1 MDGYR
6 SLPQNLWATLV
17 ASSTNQIAS
26 HVMSDSNMRTPG
38 VTAFGPA
45 SGPALASITRG
56 SSPQSRL
63 FDGGLFSA
71 SPLAPLRGGASF
83 LAILAIVL
91 AGGLCA
97 LAMLASRSSEPLVL
111 TVMGLLATIGVF
123 FLLGL
128 AAGHFRITDRMT
140 EGDLV
145 GAVTANIGVGVL
157 ITGRNGRVVFSNP
170 MFAKLTGSNRLGLMR
185 TLDEALAEEPAAAEV
200 LFRLTRAVE
209 RSESLAEEFQ
219 LRSGPDR
226 GVRLWF
232 RLAVRPLPSGSA
244 GDGAEQ
250 LALWELTDISAAR
263 VREAET
269 ARVRE
274 TTLRHFDSMAAGLLV
289 VDAHGAVD
297 YVNATLSQWLGL
309 DADRHNAIPRA
320 GSSGASASGI
330 KLADI
335 AASDGAALLR
345 EIAREPVERRLDLDL
360 VQEDGRSW
368 PARLAVSPRVGLD
381 GAVNG
386 FAAVIM
392 NRSVEIA
399 ASDAPQSSDIR
410 FARLFQSAPFG
421 IALVNSDG
429 CIAHANAA
437 FSRLMLASNAV
448 EGATAL
454 DVLTKGAAP
463 ELNEALTA
471 ALAAAL
477 GGKASIAPLEVTV
490 GKAQEFTRRIAF
502 SALARGAAKTKAA
515 REAAILYVMD
525 ATEQKALEA
534 NFAQSQKME
543 AVGKLAGGIAHDF
556 NNVLTAIIG
565 FSDLLLQTHRP
576 SDAPY
581 KNIMAIKSSA
591 NRAADMVSQ
600 LLAFSRRQTLQPRV
614 LQLGETLTDLSVM
627 LNRLL
632 GEKIDLKIIQGR
644 DLWYVKADPTQLTQV
659 MINLAVNAGDAMP
672 DGGKLSIRTRNISE
686 RESQK
691 VDGPGFSV
699 GEYVMI
705 EVEDNGSGMPAD
717 VMAKIF
723 EPFFTTKG
731 IGKGTGLGLS
741 TVYGIVKQT
750 GGFVF
755 PESQIGKGTTFRV
768 YLPRHVADPAEELAA
783 QKTAK
788 KERTKDLTGTGR
800 VLLVEDEDAVRGFA
814 VEALKRQGY
823 EVLQACSGADALDV
837 LAADNGK
844 IDIVVS
850 DVIMPEMD
858 GPTLLKHLRRDQP
871 DLKFI
876 FMSGYPDDAF
886 KNTLEP
892 DTEFAFLQ
900 KPFSLAQLA
909 TKVKE
914 QLSR

>member
-1 MDGYR
+1 MNGFR
-6 SLPQNLWATLV
+6 SLSEYLWATLV
-17 ASSTNQIAS
+17 SPVKNQIAWR
-26 HVMSDSNMRTPG
+26 VMSDSNMRTNG
-38 VTAFGPA
+38 LTIFGPVPRQMPEMRDEPPA
-45 SGPALASITRG
+45 GPFANM
-56 SSPQSRL
+56 RL
-63 FDGGLFSA
+63 SETGPLSA
-71 SPLAPLRGGASF
+71 LRGGASF
-83 LAILAIVL
+83 LAVLAIVL

-128 AAGHFRITDRMT
+128 AAGHFRVTDRMT
-140 EGDLV
+140 ERDLV
-145 GAVTANIGVGVL
+145 GTVAANIGVGVL
-157 ITGRNGRVVFSNP
+157 ITGRNGRTVFSNAP
-170 MFAKLTGSNRLGLMR
+170 FAKLAGHNRLGELR
-185 TLDEALAEEPAAAEV
+185 TLDEALAEEPAAAEA

-209 RSESLAEEFQ
+209 RGETLVEEYQ
-219 LRSGPDR
+219 LRSGGVGAAR
-226 GVRLWF
+226 GARSWY
-232 RLAVRPLPSGSA
+232 RLAVRPLPLA
-244 GDGAEQ
+244 TGDGAEA

-263 VREAET
+263 VREAE
-269 ARVRE
+269 AAAARE
-274 TTLRHFDSMAAGLLV
+274 TALRNFDAMAAGLLV
-289 VDAHGAVD
+289 VDASGAVG
-297 YVNATLSQWLGL
+297 YVNTTLGGWLGL
-309 DADRHNAIPRA
+309 DPERSK
-320 GSSGASASGI
+320 GQV

-335 AASDGAALLR
+335 VSSDGAALLR
-345 EIAREPVERRLDLDL
+345 AIAREPAERRLDLDL
-360 VQEDGRSW
+360 VQDDGRSW
-368 PARLAVSPRVGLD
+368 PARLAVSPRLGPD
-381 GAVNG
+381 GAANG
-386 FAAVIM
+386 FTAVVL

-399 ASDAPQSSDIR
+399 ADDAPQSSDIR

-429 CIAHANAA
+429 GISHANAA
-437 FSRLMLASNAV
+437 FSRLMLASTAV
-448 EGATAL
+448 EGVPAR
-454 DVLTKGAAP
+454 DVLTKGATP
-463 ELNEALTA
+463 ELTEALSG

-477 GGKASIAPLEVTV
+477 GGKAAIAPLEVTV
-490 GKAQEFTRRIAF
+490 GPAQEFTRRIAF
-502 SALARGAAKTKAA
+502 SALARGAAKSKSA

-534 NFAQSQKME
+534 SFAQSQKME

-632 GEKIDLKIIQGR
+632 GEKIDLKILQGR

-672 DGGKLSIRTRNISE
+672 DGGKLSIRTRNVSE
-686 RESQK
+686 RESQRI
-691 VDGPGFSV
+691 DATGFTV

-705 EVEDNGSGMPAD
+705 EVEDTGTGMSTD

-723 EPFFTTKG
+723 EPFYTTKG

-755 PESQIGKGTTFRV
+755 PESEIGNGTTFRV

-783 QKTAK
+783 QKTVK
-788 KERTKDLTGTGR
+788 KERTRDLTGTGR

-814 VEALKRQGY
+814 FEALKRQGY
-823 EVLQACSGADALDV
+823 DVLQACSGVEALEV
-837 LAADNGK
+837 LAAAEGK

-858 GPTLLKHLRRDQP
+858 GPTLLKTLRRDRP

>member
-1 MDGYR
+1 MNGFR
-6 SLPQNLWATLV
+6 SLSEYLWATLV
-17 ASSTNQIAS
+17 PAFKNQIALG
-26 HVMSDSNMRTPG
+26 VMSDSNMRTNG
-38 VTAFGPA
+38 LTAFGPA
-45 SGPALASITRG
+45 SGQMHGARDSSHAADHG
-56 SSPQSRL
+56 SFAARMLS
-63 FDGGLFSA
+63 DGN
-71 SPLAPLRGGASF
+71 PLSPLRGGGSF

-111 TVMGLLATIGVF
+111 TVMGLLSTIGVF

-140 EGDLV
+140 ERDLV
-145 GAVTANIGVGVL
+145 AAMASNIGVGVL
-157 ITGRNGRVVFSNP
+157 ITGRNGRTVFSNAT
-170 MFAKLTGSNRLGLMR
+170 FAKLTGSNRLGEMR
-185 TLDEALAEEPAAAEV
+185 TLDEAVAEEPAAAEA

-209 RSESLAEEFQ
+209 RGEASAEEYQ
-219 LRSGPDR
+219 LRSVAVAGASAANR
-226 GVRLWF
+226 SARLWY
-232 RLAVRPLPSGSA
+232 RLAVRPLPIDA

-263 VREAET
+263 AREADTASVREI
-269 ARVRE
+269 
-274 TTLRHFDSMAAGLLV
+274 TLRNFDAMAAGLLV
-289 VDAHGAVD
+289 VDAGGTVD
-297 YVNATLSQWLGL
+297 YVNATLGSWLGL
-309 DADRHNAIPRA
+309 DVDRPKGRV
-320 GSSGASASGI
+320 

-335 AASDGAALLR
+335 VSSDGAALLR
-345 EIAREPVERRLDLDL
+345 TMARDPIERRLDLDL

-368 PARLAVSPRVGLD
+368 PARLAVSPRVGAD
-381 GAVNG
+381 GATNG
-386 FAAVIM
+386 FTAVIL
-392 NRSVEIA
+392 NRSVEIS
-399 ASDAPQSSDIR
+399 SDEAPQSSDIR

-429 CIAHANAA
+429 CISHANAA
-437 FSRLMLASNAV
+437 FSRLMLASAAV
-448 EGATAL
+448 EGLSAR
-454 DVLTKGAAP
+454 DILTKGVTP
-463 ELNEALTA
+463 ELNDQLGA
-471 ALAAAL
+471 ALASAL
-477 GGKASIAPLEVTV
+477 GGKAAIAPLEVAV
-490 GKAQEFTRRIAF
+490 GPALEFTRRIAF
-502 SALARGAAKTKAA
+502 SALARGAAKSKSA

-534 NFAQSQKME
+534 SFAQSQKME

-632 GEKIDLKIIQGR
+632 GEKIDLKILQGR

-691 VDGPGFSV
+691 VDAPGFTV

-705 EVEDNGSGMPAD
+705 EVEDTGTGMSAE

-723 EPFFTTKG
+723 EPFYTTKG

-755 PESQIGKGTTFRV
+755 PESVIGKGTTFRV

-783 QKTAK
+783 QKTVK
-788 KERTKDLTGTGR
+788 KERTRDLTGTGR

-814 VEALKRQGY
+814 FEALKRQGY
-823 EVLQACSGADALDV
+823 DVLQACSGVEALEV
-837 LAADNGK
+837 LAAAEGK

-858 GPTLLKHLRRDQP
+858 GPTLLKMLRRDRP

>member
-1 MDGYR
+1 MNGLR
-6 SLPQNLWATLV
+6 TLPEYLWATLV
-17 ASSTNQIAS
+17 ASAKNHIPSR
-26 HVMSDSNMRTPG
+26 VMSDSNMRTNGLTVFGRAPG
-38 VTAFGPA
+38 QITARREQPQHGTPA
-45 SGPALASITRG
+45 GIFAGQGSLGSNFALNG
-56 SSPQSRL
+56 
-63 FDGGLFSA
+63 
-71 SPLAPLRGGASF
+71 SF

-97 LAMLASRSSEPLVL
+97 LALLASQSSEPFVL
-111 TVMGLLATIGVF
+111 TVMGLLSTIGVF
-123 FLLGL
+123 SLLGL

-140 EGDLV
+140 ERDLV
-145 GAVTANIGVGVL
+145 TAVAANIGVGVL
-157 ITGRNGRVVFSNP
+157 ITGGNGRTVFANAA
-170 MFAKLTGSNRLGLMR
+170 FARLTGSNRLGELR
-185 TLDEALAEEPAAAEV
+185 TLDEALAEEPAAAEA

-209 RSESLAEEFQ
+209 RGDAHVEEYQ
-219 LRSGPDR
+219 LSRGTGAVAGARSAR
-226 GVRLWF
+226 GVRSWY
-232 RLAVRPLPSGSA
+232 RLGVRPLPTAA
-244 GDGAEQ
+244 GDGSEL

-263 VREAET
+263 AREAEAAS
-269 ARVRE
+269 ARE
-274 TTLRHFDSMAAGLLV
+274 LMLRNFDGMSAGMLV
-289 VDAHGAVD
+289 VNAVGTID
-297 YVNATLSQWLGL
+297 YVNSTLGGWLGL
-309 DADRHNAIPRA
+309 DATALK
-320 GSSGASASGI
+320 GQI
-330 KLADI
+330 KLVDI
-335 AASDGAALLR
+335 ASSDSAALLR
-345 EIAREPVERRLDLDL
+345 AIARDPVERRLDLDL
-360 VQEDGRSW
+360 VQDDGRSW
-368 PARLAVSPRVGLD
+368 PARLAVSPRVIAD
-381 GAVNG
+381 GSVNG
-386 FAAVIM
+386 FTAVIL
-392 NRSVEIA
+392 NRSVEISA
-399 ASDAPQSSDIR
+399 DDAPQSSDIR

-421 IALVNSDG
+421 IALVGSDG
-429 CIAHANAA
+429 LISHANAA
-437 FSRLMLASNAV
+437 FSRLMLASAAV
-448 EGATAL
+448 EGVAARDL
-454 DVLTKGAAP
+454 LTKGVSA
-463 ELNEALTA
+463 ELNDQLRA
-471 ALAAAL
+471 ALASAL
-477 GGKASIAPLEVTV
+477 AGKAAIAPLEVTV
-490 GKAQEFTRRIAF
+490 GPAQEFTRRIAF
-502 SALARGAAKTKAA
+502 SALARGTAKSKSA

-534 NFAQSQKME
+534 SFAQSQKME

-591 NRAADMVSQ
+591 HRAADMVSQ

-632 GEKIDLKIIQGR
+632 GEKIDLKILQGR

-672 DGGKLSIRTRNISE
+672 GGGKLSIRTRNVSE

-691 VDGPGFSV
+691 VDGPGFAV

-705 EVEDNGSGMPAD
+705 EVEDTGMGMPPE

-723 EPFFTTKG
+723 EPFYTTKG

-755 PESQIGKGTTFRV
+755 PDSEVGKGTTFRV
-768 YLPRHVADPAEELAA
+768 YLPRHVADAAEELAA
-783 QKTAK
+783 QKTVK
-788 KERTKDLTGTGR
+788 KERTRDLTGTGR

-814 VEALKRQGY
+814 FEALKRQGY
-823 EVLQACSGADALDV
+823 EVLQACSGVEALEV
-837 LAADNGK
+837 LAAAEGR

-858 GPTLLKHLRRDQP
+858 GPTLLKTLRRDRP

-914 QLSR
+914 QLSG

>member
-1 MDGYR
+1 MNTLW
-6 SLPQNLWATLV
+6 SLPEYLWATLV
-17 ASSTNQIAS
+17 VSMKNQIAS
-26 HVMSDSNMRTPG
+26 RVMSDSHMRTSG
-38 VTAFGPA
+38 LTVFAPA
-45 SGPALASITRG
+45 SGPLPGQNVGNHVPLRLSQPG
-56 SSPQSRL
+56 DDSR
-63 FDGGLFSA
+63 
-71 SPLAPLRGGASF
+71 SPLGGGASF

-97 LAMLASRSSEPLVL
+97 LAMLASGSAEPLVL
-111 TVMGLLATIGVF
+111 TIMGLLSTIGVF

-128 AAGHFRITDRMT
+128 AAGHFRVTDRMT
-140 EGDLV
+140 DHDLV
-145 GAVTANIGVGVL
+145 AAMAANIGVGVL
-157 ITGRNGRVVFSNP
+157 ITGRNGRTVFSNAT
-170 MFAKLTGSNRLGLMR
+170 FARLTGSNRLGAMR
-185 TLDEALAEEPAAAEV
+185 TLDEALAEEPAAAEA

-209 RSESLAEEFQ
+209 RGEAQAEEYQ
-219 LRSGPDR
+219 LRSLDQAGLR
-226 GVRLWF
+226 SWY
-232 RLAVRPLPSGSA
+232 RLAVRPLPAAAS
-244 GDGAEQ
+244 DGAEL

-263 VREAET
+263 AREVDA
-269 ARVRE
+269 ASSRE
-274 TTLRHFDSMAAGLLV
+274 RLLRNFDGMSAGLLV
-289 VDAHGAVD
+289 VNAAGTID
-297 YVNATLSQWLGL
+297 YINSTLAGWLGL
-309 DADRHNAIPRA
+309 DATRVK
-320 GSSGASASGI
+320 GLV

-335 AASDGAALLR
+335 ASSDGAALLR
-345 EIAREPVERRLDLDL
+345 TIAREPVERRLDLDL
-360 VQEDGRSW
+360 VQDDGRSW
-368 PARLAVSPRVGLD
+368 PARLAVSPKLGPD
-381 GAVNG
+381 GVANG
-386 FAAVIM
+386 FTAVIL
-392 NRSVEIA
+392 NRSVEISA
-399 ASDAPQSSDIR
+399 DDAPQSSDIR

-421 IALVNSDG
+421 IALVASDG
-429 CIAHANAA
+429 RISHANAA
-437 FSRLMLASNAV
+437 FSRLMLASTAV
-448 EGATAL
+448 EGVAARDL
-454 DVLTKGAAP
+454 LTKGASP
-463 ELNEALTA
+463 ELSEALSAALTA
-471 ALAAAL
+471 ALS
-477 GGKASIAPLEVTV
+477 GKAAIAPLEMTV
-490 GKAQEFTRRIAF
+490 GPAHEFARRIAF
-502 SALARGAAKTKAA
+502 SALARGAAKSKAA

-534 NFAQSQKME
+534 SFAQSQKME

-632 GEKIDLKIIQGR
+632 GEKIDLKILQGR

-672 DGGKLSIRTRNISE
+672 DGGKLSIRTRNVSE

-691 VDGPGFSV
+691 VDGPGFVV

-705 EVEDNGSGMPAD
+705 EVEDTGMGMPAE

-723 EPFFTTKG
+723 EPFYTTKG

-755 PESQIGKGTTFRV
+755 PESEVGKGTTFRV

-783 QKTAK
+783 QKTVK
-788 KERTKDLTGTGR
+788 KERTRDLTGTGR

-823 EVLQACSGADALDV
+823 EVLQACSGVEALEV
-837 LAADNGK
+837 LAAADGR

-858 GPTLLKHLRRDQP
+858 GPTLLKRLRQDRP

>member
-1 MDGYR
+1 MNGFRFLSEY
-6 SLPQNLWATLV
+6 LWATLV
-17 ASSTNQIAS
+17 SPMTNQIALR
-26 HVMSDSNMRTPG
+26 VMSDSNMRTNG
-38 VTAFGPA
+38 LTIFGPVPSQMPGQKPGIRDTSVA
-45 SGPALASITRG
+45 EAL
-56 SSPQSRL
+56 
-63 FDGGLFSA
+63 GGLHPAEAGPFSA
-71 SPLAPLRGGASF
+71 LRGGASF

-128 AAGHFRITDRMT
+128 AAGHFRVTDRMT
-140 EGDLV
+140 ERDLV
-145 GAVTANIGVGVL
+145 GTVAANIGVGVL
-157 ITGRNGRVVFSNP
+157 ITGRNGRSLFSNAS
-170 MFAKLTGSNRLGLMR
+170 FADLAGRNRLGELR
-185 TLDEALAEEPAAAEV
+185 TLDEALAEEPAAAEA

-209 RSESLAEEFQ
+209 RGDALAEEYQ
-219 LRSGPDR
+219 LRSGSAGAVR
-226 GVRLWF
+226 GARSWF
-232 RLAVRPLPSGSA
+232 RLAVRPLAAEA
-244 GDGAEQ
+244 GDGNEAM
-250 LALWELTDISAAR
+250 ALWELTDISAAR
-263 VREAET
+263 IREAEAAS
-269 ARVRE
+269 ARE
-274 TTLRHFDSMAAGLLV
+274 ASLRNFDAMAAGLLV
-289 VDAHGAVD
+289 VESSGAVG
-297 YVNATLSQWLGL
+297 YVNATLGGWLGL
-309 DADRHNAIPRA
+309 
-320 GSSGASASGI
+320 GSERSKGQV

-335 AASDGAALLR
+335 VSSDGAALLR
-345 EIAREPVERRLDLDL
+345 AIAREPVERRLDLDL

-368 PARLAVSPRVGLD
+368 PARLAVSPRY
-381 GAVNG
+381 GADASVNG
-386 FAAVIM
+386 FTAVVL

-399 ASDAPQSSDIR
+399 ADDAPSSSDIR

-429 CIAHANAA
+429 GISHANAA
-437 FSRLMLASNAV
+437 FSRLMLVSGAI
-448 EGATAL
+448 EGASARE
-454 DVLTKGAAP
+454 VLTKGATP
-463 ELNEALTA
+463 ELTEALGS
-471 ALAAAL
+471 ALASAL
-477 GGKASIAPLEVTV
+477 GGKAAIAPLEVTV
-490 GKAQEFTRRIAF
+490 GPGQEFTRRIAF
-502 SALARGAAKTKAA
+502 SALARGTAKSKSA

-534 NFAQSQKME
+534 SFAQSQKME

-632 GEKIDLKIIQGR
+632 GEKIDLKILQGR

-672 DGGKLSIRTRNISE
+672 DGGKLSIRTRNVSE

-691 VDGPGFSV
+691 VDAPGFTV

-705 EVEDNGSGMPAD
+705 EVEDTGTGMSTE

-723 EPFFTTKG
+723 EPFYTTKG

-755 PESQIGKGTTFRV
+755 PESVIGKGTTFRV

-783 QKTAK
+783 QKTVK
-788 KERTKDLTGTGR
+788 KERTRDLTGTGR

-814 VEALKRQGY
+814 FEALKRQGY
-823 EVLQACSGADALDV
+823 EVLQACSGVEALEV
-837 LAADNGK
+837 LAAADGK

-858 GPTLLKHLRRDQP
+858 GPTLLKTLRRDRP